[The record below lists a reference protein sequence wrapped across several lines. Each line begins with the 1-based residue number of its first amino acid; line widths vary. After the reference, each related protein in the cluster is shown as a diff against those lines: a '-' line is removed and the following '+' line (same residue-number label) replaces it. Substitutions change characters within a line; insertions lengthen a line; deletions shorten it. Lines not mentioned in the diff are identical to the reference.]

1 MTGIEILGWA
11 GFGILVAAWIPQ
23 TWDTIKAGSTQ
34 MNIAFIIMYFSSSLM
49 LTIYSVLIDDPVF
62 TALNGLLTLGS
73 GINLFYKLFPR
84 TKI

>member
-1 MTGIEILGWA
+1 MTGIEFLGWA

-23 TWDTIKAGSTQ
+23 TWDTIKAGSTS
-34 MNIAFIIMYFSSSLM
+34 MNLAFIIMYFTSSLM

-73 GINLFYKLFPR
+73 GINMYFKIFPR
-84 TKI
+84 TIE